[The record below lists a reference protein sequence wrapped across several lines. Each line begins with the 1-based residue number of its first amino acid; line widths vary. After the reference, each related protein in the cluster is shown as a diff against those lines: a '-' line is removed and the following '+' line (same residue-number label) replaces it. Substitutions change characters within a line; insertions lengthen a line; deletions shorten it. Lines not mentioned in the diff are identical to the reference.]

1 MIEIEQAPYKETK
14 TFRGKIELDK
24 VYTFEVEKT
33 IEASGIT
40 YDCNTV
46 KAEGEDD
53 DESIDSKISCVI
65 YETIEKHCNK
75 HGI

>member
-40 YDCNTV
+40 Y
-46 KAEGEDD
+46 
-53 DESIDSKISCVI
+53 SCVEVRTEGDYESVDNKI
-65 YETIEKHCNK
+65 DCVICETIEKHCNK